1 MSRLPPNKQLPGPNI
16 QMESKACK
24 TGLIAIIPLL
34 MLQFGLAQAVDIK
47 DPMQPPEY
55 ALKKFR
61 QAKNKNKPVS
71 TGIQVKKVEIKPMK
85 LTSIIYSPT
94 RKIAIID
101 EQMLGVGG
109 IINGAKLVKIDKHS
123 VRLVR
128 NGKVI
133 NLRLPGDLT
142 AIKKTLVESDT

>member
-1 MSRLPPNKQLPGPNI
+1 MSRLPSSKQLSGVKK
-16 QMESKACK
+16 QMKSRACT
-24 TGLIAIIPLL
+24 TGVIAIIPLL
-34 MLQFGLAQAVDIK
+34 MLQFGLAQAVEIK

-71 TGIQVKKVEIKPMK
+71 TDIQVKKVEIKPMK

-123 VRLVR
+123 ARLIR

-142 AIKKTLVESDT
+142 AIKKTRVENDT

>member
-1 MSRLPPNKQLPGPNI
+1 MSRLPPNKQLPGANK
-16 QMESKACK
+16 QMESRACT

-34 MLQFGLAQAVDIK
+34 MLQFGSVQAVEIK

-61 QAKNKNKPVS
+61 QAKNKNKPVN
-71 TGIQVKKVEIKPMK
+71 TAIPVKKVEIKPMK

-101 EQMLGVGG
+101 DQMLGVGG
-109 IINGAKLVKIDKHS
+109 TINGAKLVKIEKHS
-123 VRLVR
+123 ARLVR

-142 AIKKTLVESDT
+142 AIKKTRSESDT

>member
-1 MSRLPPNKQLPGPNI
+1 MSRLPPNKQLPGANK
-16 QMESKACK
+16 QMESRACK

-34 MLQFGLAQAVDIK
+34 MLQFGSAQAVEIK

-71 TGIQVKKVEIKPMK
+71 TRIQVKKVEIKPMK

-101 EQMLGVGG
+101 DQMLGVGG

-123 VRLVR
+123 ARLIR

-133 NLRLPGDLT
+133 NLRLPDDLSV
-142 AIKKTLVESDT
+142 IKKTIVESDT

>member
-1 MSRLPPNKQLPGPNI
+1 MSRLPPNKQLPGAKK
-16 QMESKACK
+16 QMESRACK

-34 MLQFGLAQAVDIK
+34 MLQFGSAQAVEIK

-61 QAKNKNKPVS
+61 QAKNKNNPVS
-71 TGIQVKKVEIKPMK
+71 TGIQVKKVEIRSMK

-101 EQMLGVGG
+101 DQMLGIGG
-109 IINGAKLVKIDKHS
+109 TINGAKLVKIDKHS
-123 VRLVR
+123 ARLIR

-133 NLRLPGDLT
+133 NLRLPSDLT

>member
-1 MSRLPPNKQLPGPNI
+1 MSRLFFNKQFPDAKKP
-16 QMESKACK
+16 MEPRACK

-34 MLQFGLAQAVDIK
+34 MLQFGSAQAVEIK

-71 TGIQVKKVEIKPMK
+71 TRIQVKKVEIKPMK

-101 EQMLGVGG
+101 DQMLGVGG

-123 VRLVR
+123 ARLIR

-133 NLRLPGDLT
+133 NLRLPDDLSV
-142 AIKKTLVESDT
+142 IKKTIVESDT